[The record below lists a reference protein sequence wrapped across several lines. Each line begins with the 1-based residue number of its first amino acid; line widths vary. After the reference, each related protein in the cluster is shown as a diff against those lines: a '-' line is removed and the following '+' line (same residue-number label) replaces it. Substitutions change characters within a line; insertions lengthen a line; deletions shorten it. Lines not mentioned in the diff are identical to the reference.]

1 LLTCRQFLQ
10 ELNDFLDE
18 STDQD
23 MKRKLQAHVSEC
35 PNCFVI
41 VDTTRRTLEVYKGM
55 EPQAIPDN
63 VRTRLWLA
71 LERKMA
77 AQKVVRPA
85 DPTARSADPPE

>member
-1 LLTCRQFLQ
+1 LLTCKQFLQ

-18 STDQD
+18 TTDQD
-23 MKRKLQAHVSEC
+23 MKLRLQKHVNEC

-55 EPQAIPDN
+55 EPQAVPEH
-63 VRTRLWLA
+63 VKTRLWAA

-77 AQKVVRPA
+77 ARK
-85 DPTARSADPPE
+85 PPSSTV